1 MDLNISGLVA
11 ALLAFYGVHSF
22 NQYKKRN
29 NQDDQTEWVPRLIK
43 VATETTAQSLS
54 EKDFYQI
61 LNTLRPFV
69 NNCDEN
75 YVTFESFTN
84 HSIRYCKEC
93 LEQQTHDNKSIQAK
107 KLRLIANVLLKYH
120 WEIHELNNSS
130 FFMISRSVSWK
141 NTFKPIWIRK
151 REHKEKI
158 EELFQNFFNEF
169 KSY

>member
-1 MDLNISGLVA
+1 M
-11 ALLAFYGVHSF
+11 
-22 NQYKKRN
+22 
-29 NQDDQTEWVPRLIK
+29 
-43 VATETTAQSLS
+43 
-54 EKDFYQI
+54 
-61 LNTLRPFV
+61 
-69 NNCDEN
+69 
-75 YVTFESFTN
+75 TFESFTN

-130 FFMISRSVSWK
+130 SFMISRSVSWK

>member
-1 MDLNISGLVA
+1 
-11 ALLAFYGVHSF
+11 
-22 NQYKKRN
+22 
-29 NQDDQTEWVPRLIK
+29 
-43 VATETTAQSLS
+43 
-54 EKDFYQI
+54 
-61 LNTLRPFV
+61 
-69 NNCDEN
+69 
-75 YVTFESFTN
+75 VTFESFTN